1 MGSWATA
8 QDRRFQDSEGMTL
21 TRFSALALTATLL
34 GFLVTG
40 CDTGDE
46 NPDTSSS
53 QRSSGTNQIYGGSL
67 PCDNCEGID
76 TEVALNFST
85 DSAGGVYNLTETPQ
99 GGPADGQT
107 QKRKGNWK
115 VISGNAVPGGGTVY
129 VLHPA
134 RGDEKHEPIYL
145 LMESNTTLQLVDEHF
160 KPLDTSHNDELH
172 RL

>member
-1 MGSWATA
+1 
-8 QDRRFQDSEGMTL
+8 MTL

-46 NPDTSSS
+46 NPATSSS

-67 PCDNCEGID
+67 PCDNCDGID

-85 DSAGGVYNLTETPQ
+85 DSAGGVYTLTETPQ

-134 RGDEKHEPIYL
+134 RGDEEHEPIYL

>member
-145 LMESNTTLQLVDEHF
+145 LMESNTTLQLVNEHF

>member
-1 MGSWATA
+1 
-8 QDRRFQDSEGMTL
+8 MTL
-21 TRFSALALTATLL
+21 TRFSALIMTGALVGLSM
-34 GFLVTG
+34 TG
-40 CDTGDE
+40 CDQGR
-46 NPDTSSS
+46 DTPESS

-67 PCDNCEGID
+67 PCDDCDGVD

-99 GGPADGQT
+99 GGPNNGQT

-134 RGDEKHEPIYL
+134 RGDTEHEPIYL
-145 LMESNTTLQLVDEHF
+145 LMENNTTLKLVDEQF

>member
-1 MGSWATA
+1 
-8 QDRRFQDSEGMTL
+8 MTL

-34 GFLVTG
+34 GFSVTG

-46 NPDTSSS
+46 NPATGSS

-67 PCDNCEGID
+67 PCDDCDGIE
-76 TEVALNFST
+76 TELALNFST

-99 GGPADGQT
+99 GGPNNGQT

-134 RGDEKHEPIYL
+134 RGDTEHDPIYL
-145 LMESNTTLQLVDEHF
+145 LMENNTTLKLVDEQF
-160 KPLDTSHNDELH
+160 KPLDTSHNDELQ

>member
-1 MGSWATA
+1 
-8 QDRRFQDSEGMTL
+8 MTL
-21 TRFSALALTATLL
+21 IRFSALAMTATLL
-34 GFLVTG
+34 SFLITG

-46 NPDTSSS
+46 SPATSSS
-53 QRSSGTNQIYGGSL
+53 QRSSGTNQIFGGLL
-67 PCDNCEGID
+67 PCKHCDGIE

-85 DSAGGVYNLTETPQ
+85 DSAGGIYTLTETPR
-99 GGPADGQT
+99 GGPEDGRT

-134 RGDEKHEPIYL
+134 RGDNEHDPVYL
-145 LMESNTTLQLVDEHF
+145 LMEDNNTLQLVDEQLQ
-160 KPLDTSHNDELH
+160 PLDTSHNAELH